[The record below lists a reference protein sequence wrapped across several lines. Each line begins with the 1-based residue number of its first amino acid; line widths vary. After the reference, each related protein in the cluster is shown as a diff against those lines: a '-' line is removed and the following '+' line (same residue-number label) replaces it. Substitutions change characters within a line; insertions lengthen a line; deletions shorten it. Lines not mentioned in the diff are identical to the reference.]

1 MFIFAFIYYLLLFK
15 HHDLEASS
23 PTIWLATR
31 GASFFHITF
40 VGIDP
45 LLHHS
50 MTMNPPTK
58 SCISTPPATPKGD
71 RNPDDLRADKFTPTI
86 FAKKP
91 TTKSES

>member
-1 MFIFAFIYYLLLFK
+1 MSTCMFIFAFVYYLLLFK

-50 MTMNPPTK
+50 MTMNPPPNLA
-58 SCISTPPATPKGD
+58 SRHLPPRLRVTATQ
-71 RNPDDLRADKFTPTI
+71 
-86 FAKKP
+86 
-91 TTKSES
+91 TT